1 MSVIHPSDAPAWPL
15 DGDLDRLDLDHRA
28 ERDLPERGA
37 WVHRLLVQRGFFAAP
52 FDQVPDDLYCVVESG
67 DAARGRDEVAAQP
80 HSRVSMNTF
89 FGRFPASYWQRW
101 TSVTEVQL
109 EATVS
114 GTGALAIVASDP
126 DGHTR
131 TVQTVRVAAARDEEV
146 ALSVSIDRFVDGG
159 ALWLEAVTGD
169 GALTVRGVRWSVGAG
184 RSLRPTAVVMC
195 TFNRPDDCLQTLAV
209 LTADP
214 DSMTMVDAVYV
225 VDQGTDTVDSR
236 EEFRHISNLLG
247 PKLCYRQQPNLGGAG
262 GFTRGLY
269 EVAEVQHAEHAN
281 VLFMDDDILLEPD
294 TVVRLTAF
302 ANRAVEPVIVGA
314 QMLYLLHPELT
325 YSWAQTTDLPNLE
338 AGVPVPREVLR
349 VDVTRMR
356 QEVRVDA
363 GYNAWWSCL
372 IPSEV
377 VANAGYPLPM
387 FFQWDDVEYGHR
399 AREHGHATV
408 TLPGAAVWHADWDWK
423 DEDSWANYFN
433 HRNTLI
439 TAALHSDFDPKAAA
453 RVMRNRVLRFLVSM
467 RYGLTATVLQGVE
480 DFLEGPECLRDGGVR
495 AAAAVHEL
503 RAEYPETRLWSVSEV
518 PGMGGTALPPIAQL
532 PPAPSR
538 EPLVMAKR
546 LVGQLLGRSRGSAS
560 VRAPDAYWWHVS
572 RFATAVVTDAS
583 REGVHVRRSD
593 RAQLVK
599 LGARAVRVLWRL
611 RRDGRSVGQRYRAA
625 TAELASRDNWR
636 RLFERE
642 EAGC

>member
-1 MSVIHPSDAPAWPL
+1 MSVIHTSNAPVWPL
-15 DGDLDRLDLDHRA
+15 DRDLNYRDLNHHG

-37 WVHRLLVQRGFFAAP
+37 WVDRLLVQRGFFAAP
-52 FDQVPDDLYCVVESG
+52 FDQVPDELYCLIESG
-67 DAARGRDEVAAQP
+67 EACRRRHQVVAQP

-101 TSVTEVQL
+101 TSVTEVLL

-114 GTGALAIVASDP
+114 GSGALTIVASDP
-126 DGHTR
+126 HGRSR
-131 TVQTVRVAAARDEEV
+131 TMQTARVAGARDQEV
-146 ALSVSIDRFVDGG
+146 TLRASIDRFVDGG
-159 ALWLEAVTGD
+159 ALWLEVTTGED
-169 GALTVRGVRWSVGAG
+169 ALTVRGVRWSVGAA

-195 TFNRPDDCLQTLAV
+195 TFNRPADCLHTLGV

-225 VDQGTDTVDSR
+225 IDQGTDTVDSHKA
-236 EEFRHISNLLG
+236 FGHISALLG
-247 PKLCYRQQPNLGGAG
+247 SKLCYRQQPNLGGAG

-269 EVAEVQHAEHAN
+269 EVADVQHAEHAN

-302 ANRAVEPVIVGA
+302 ANRTVEPVIVGA

-325 YSWAQTTDLPNLE
+325 YSWAQTTDLSNLE
-338 AGVPVPREVLR
+338 AGVPVPRDVLR
-349 VDVTRMR
+349 VDATRTR
-356 QEVRVDA
+356 QDVRVDA

-399 AREHGHATV
+399 AKAHGHPTV
-408 TLPGAAVWHADWDWK
+408 TLPGAGVWHADWDWK

-439 TAALHSDFDPKAAA
+439 TAALHSDFDSKAAA
-453 RVMRNRVLRFLVSM
+453 RVLRNRVLRYLVSM
-467 RYGLTATVLQGVE
+467 RYGLTATVLQGIE

-518 PGMGGTALPPIAQL
+518 PGMSSSTLPPIAPL

-538 EPLVMAKR
+538 ELLVMGKR
-546 LVGQLLGRSRGSAS
+546 LLGQLLRRPRASAS

-593 RAQLVK
+593 PTQLIK
-599 LGARAVRVLWRL
+599 LGTRAARVLWRL

-642 EAGC
+642 ETGC